1 MKAFVAVAAGLAVA
15 ATVAIAAPAASVPD
29 TTCRL
34 TTPVT
39 DVSGVAQLP
48 QALKKL
54 IGPLADVGAP
64 FNSTDDVEDS
74 FLPFRRL
81 IRAGH
86 RDADWYVWYEH
97 GGISHYWQAVV
108 ARVGADDTVS
118 LIANVGTIDDTL
130 CVVTDG
136 AFAGKVPPYP
146 AGAWQA
152 SGF

>member
-1 MKAFVAVAAGLAVA
+1 MKAFVATVAGVAVA

-48 QALKKL
+48 EALREL
-54 IGPLADVGAP
+54 IGPLADVGTP

-74 FLPFRRL
+74 LLPFRRL

-86 RDADWYVWYEH
+86 RGDDWYVWYEH
-97 GGISHYWQAVV
+97 GGISHYWQVV
-108 ARVGADDTVS
+108 VVHVGAGATVRP
-118 LIANVGTIDDTL
+118 IANAGTIDDTL

-136 AFAGKVPPYP
+136 AFAGQVPPYP
-146 AGAWQA
+146 AGAWEV